1 MKTISEISRNLNA
14 NIQTRQITNA
24 MYLLSASQIRRMSG
38 SIDYIQNYMKQLR
51 LTLRD
56 VLLRSGGIRH
66 AFIRHHKNP
75 KASAFIVI
83 SSDKSLCGAFNIKV
97 ASLAQEMSASVNR
110 AVFFTAGKQGEAILR
125 SRGFEVRK
133 NFDISSAN
141 VSMNIASAIT
151 DEMIERFLDEE
162 FDEVFL
168 VFTRYL
174 DQLHQEPECIRL
186 FPVSLDDLAFETD
199 SSPQKENFWADT
211 IFEPGIEDVF
221 EALANEY
228 VTGIVHSGLIQSA
241 TSEHIARMNAMQSAT
256 RNADKM
262 IASLRLQYN
271 SARQLAITN
280 EISEIFAASSVSERG
295 I

>member
-24 MYLLSASQIRRMSG
+24 MYLLSVSQIRRMSG
-38 SIDYIQNYMKQLR
+38 SIDYIQSYMSHLR
-51 LTLRD
+51 FTLRD
-56 VLLRSGGIRH
+56 ILLRSGGIKH

-83 SSDKSLCGAFNIKV
+83 SSDKSLCGAFNIRV
-97 ASLAQEMSASVNR
+97 AALAQEMIKSVNKP
-110 AVFFTAGKQGEAILR
+110 VFFTVGNQGEAILR
-125 SRGFEVRK
+125 SHGIEIEKSFA
-133 NFDISSAN
+133 ISSAN
-141 VSMNIASAIT
+141 ASHTLAAEIA

-168 VFTRYL
+168 VFTRYR
-174 DQLHQEPECIRL
+174 DQLHQESECIRL
-186 FPVSLDDLAFETD
+186 FPVSYEDLAGETD
-199 SSPQKENFWADT
+199 EPSPEKKLWTDT
-211 IFEPGIEDVF
+211 IYEPSIEEVF
-221 EALANEY
+221 EALTNEY
-228 VTGIVHSGLIQSA
+228 VTGVIHSGLIQSA
-241 TSEHIARMNAMQSAT
+241 ASEHIARMNAMQSAT

-280 EISEIFAASSVSERG
+280 EISEIFAASSIFDRG

>member
-38 SIDYIQNYMKQLR
+38 SIDYIQNYMNHLRRTLCDVLR
-51 LTLRD
+51 L
-56 VLLRSGGIRH
+56 SHGIKH
-66 AFIRHHKNP
+66 AFVRHHKNP
-75 KASAFIVI
+75 KASAFIVM
-83 SSDKSLCGAFNIKV
+83 SSDKSLCGAFNTRI
-97 ASLAQEMSASVNR
+97 ANLAEEMVGTVNR
-110 AVFFTAGKQGEAILR
+110 AFFFTAGKQAEAILR
-125 SRGFEVRK
+125 SRGLEVQGS
-133 NFDISSAN
+133 FDISSAN
-141 VSMNIASAIT
+141 ISQNIASEIA

-168 VFTRYL
+168 VFTRYR
-174 DQLHQEPECIRL
+174 DQLHQDPECIRL
-186 FPVSLDDLAFETD
+186 FPVSYDDLAGETD
-199 SSPQKENFWADT
+199 EPEQKGNFWTDT
-211 IFEPGIEDVF
+211 IYEPSVEEVF
-221 EALANEY
+221 EALTNEY
-228 VTGIVHSGLIQSA
+228 VTGIIHSGLIQSA

-280 EISEIFAASSVSERG
+280 EISEIFAASSIFERG